1 MTPWNRSGSLE
12 PRLVLMGGIE
22 MERTQR
28 RLRQTLL
35 AAAIGV
41 ACVAGL
47 AGCSTP
53 PAEAT
58 RVNFPATIE
67 AIEGTDVERIT
78 VTDRGAERLGLETVT
93 VETGPSGL
101 QVPYSSLLYDASGQT
116 WVYTNP
122 ETLVYIRE
130 AVTVDHIDGDL
141 VHLTDGPEAGTSIVT
156 VGAAELFGAELDT
169 EN

>member
-1 MTPWNRSGSLE
+1 MRRIESRS
-12 PRLVLMGGIE
+12 
-22 MERTQR
+22 QR
-28 RLRQTLL
+28 TLL
-35 AAAIGV
+35 AFAIGA
-41 ACVAGL
+41 ACVGGL
-47 AGCSTP
+47 AGCGTP

-67 AIEGTDVERIT
+67 AIEGAEVERIT
-78 VTDRGAERLGLETVT
+78 VTDRGAERLGLETVS
-93 VETGPSGL
+93 VEPGPSGL
-101 QVPYSSLLYDASGQT
+101 VIPYSSLLYDASGQT

-130 AVTVDHIDGDL
+130 KVTVERIDGDL
-141 VHLTDGPEAGTSIVT
+141 VHLTDGPAPGTSIVT